1 MEETMEK
8 KCWLFV
14 LAAGVLLLGG
24 CGEDAAEN
32 NAGQTQPPAAESEQ
46 EEKYLSAQDDV
57 DVATIIAVYSEDEEY
72 PQLAQFLAEH
82 YEIPEEY
89 LDKTRYYYNYTD
101 LNEDG
106 QEEIFAVVVGEYTKQ
121 PSGYP
126 AVILQK
132 MEDDTFGIIEDFAGI
147 QTPVTIYDT
156 ITNGW
161 HEFVYYGHGADE
173 QDGYRI
179 CRYNPDGGYQTD
191 LSEIADKVEPVNGT
205 QILSDNLIDDM
216 DRGDY
221 LTLAPKDA
229 AVSE

>member
-1 MEETMEK
+1 MEK
-8 KCWLFV
+8 KCWLFI

-24 CGEDAAEN
+24 CGKDAAKN
-32 NAGQTQPPAAESEQ
+32 NAEQTQPPAAEREQ
-46 EEKYLSAQDDV
+46 KEKYLSAEDDV

-147 QTPVTIYDT
+147 QTPVTIYET
-156 ITNGW
+156 MTNG
-161 HEFVYYGHGADE
+161 
-173 QDGYRI
+173 
-179 CRYNPDGGYQTD
+179 
-191 LSEIADKVEPVNGT
+191 
-205 QILSDNLIDDM
+205 
-216 DRGDY
+216 
-221 LTLAPKDA
+221 
-229 AVSE
+229 

>member
-1 MEETMEK
+1 MEK
-8 KCWLFV
+8 KCRFFV
-14 LAAGVLLLGG
+14 LIAGVLLIGG
-24 CGEDAAEN
+24 CGKDAAEN
-32 NAGQTQPPAAESEQ
+32 DAGQTQPPAAEGEQ
-46 EEKYLSAQDDV
+46 KEKYLSVEEDADV
-57 DVATIIAVYSEDEEY
+57 PTIITVYSEDKEY

-89 LDKTRYYYNYTD
+89 LDETRYYYNYTD

-106 QEEIFAVVVGEYTKQ
+106 QEEIFAVVVGDYTKQ
-121 PSGYP
+121 SSGYP

-132 MEDDTFGIIEDFAGI
+132 MEDDTFGIIEDFTEI
-147 QTPVTIYDT
+147 QTPVTVYDT
-156 ITNGW
+156 MTNGW
-161 HEFVYYGHGADE
+161 HEFSYYGYGVDE
-173 QDGYRI
+173 KDGYRI

-191 LSEIADKVEPVNGT
+191 LSEIVDKVEPVNGK